1 MGSVTVQNGSHDT
14 IFEISLSQRTTGV
27 VVVVAWLEAG
37 MLVDEGRVGERQ
49 RSS

>member
-27 VVVVAWLEAG
+27 VVVVAWMEAG
-37 MLVDEGRVGERQ
+37 TVEEGRVGERQ